1 MDSIFN
7 LEEFHKSI
15 TGELVSARNR
25 VRNLIGNKNWG
36 EEGRYKEAIL
46 RNLIKR
52 FISPRYIVGTGFIVK
67 NVNGKIRCTAQID
80 ILIFDSNYP
89 ILFSEGDFYIV
100 TPNSV
105 KAVIEVKTR
114 LRSGDLTEVVEK
126 INEIGSFL
134 EETCMLGKY
143 DPFIGIFSYEGHHS
157 IPSLESNIKDRII
170 NGIKNQCYIDC
181 ITLNKDIFIKY
192 PSLEDKFQV
201 YHAKDFS
208 FSFFISNLIKKVM
221 DEPMGDESPTWF
233 PKDKGNTKLF
243 DIDVD
248 I

>member
-15 TGELVSARNR
+15 TGELVSARDR

-52 FISPRYIVGTGFIVK
+52 FISQRYIVGTGFIVK
-67 NVNGKIRCTAQID
+67 NVNGKIRCTTQID

-126 INEIGSFL
+126 INEIGLFL
-134 EETCMLGKY
+134 DETRMLGKH
-143 DPFIGIFSYEGHHS
+143 DPFIGIFSYEGDHPIS
-157 IPSLESNIKDRII
+157 SLENQIKNKII
-170 NGIKNQCYIDC
+170 EGIKNQCHIDC
-181 ITLNKDIFIKY
+181 ITLNKEIFIEY
-192 PSLEDKFQV
+192 YDQGEKFKV

-208 FSFFISNLIKKVM
+208 FSFFISNLIKIVM
-221 DEPMGDESPTWF
+221 DEPMGDELPTWF
-233 PKDKGNTKLF
+233 PKNKEDTKLF